1 MYPLAGEKYVPTN
14 KFNFLYWSLA
24 MVFGFF
30 ITIGV
35 GRLYA
40 IISFINPIIYLN
52 FLVLGGTVIVMV
64 AIITGIN
71 SIGQS
76 RNKRLNNITSFII
89 CATTWLAQWAHLQ
102 AASSDQG
109 FWARF
114 FNISGVID
122 FALTFGDHREKM
134 RISRMG
140 SGGFDLDPGM
150 LFFCYL
156 AEFIAFMAPIYLM
169 AKTKSYYC
177 EDCQNEY
184 STITGYMPNNDIL
197 QQHTEQL
204 AKGDLNFLQNTIFHK
219 KLDTLLLDPKLKP
232 GIGLVEFHYCKKCNA
247 NAIANVKSGILKS
260 GDKKNSRQMGDVQV
274 LLEDTYI
281 TNESNKIL
289 ATNIDRS
296 ITY

>member
-1 MYPLAGEKYVPTN
+1 MQPLAGEKYVHTN

-30 ITIGV
+30 ITLGV

-52 FLVLGGTVIVMV
+52 FLLLAGTVILIAVEIML
-64 AIITGIN
+64 IS

-76 RNKRLNNITSFII
+76 RNKRLNNLTAFII

-102 AASSDQG
+102 AASSEKG
-109 FWARF
+109 FWACF
-114 FNISGVID
+114 FSISDVID
-122 FALTFGDHREKM
+122 FALNFANHRGM
-134 RISRMG
+134 SIGRLGSRG
-140 SGGFDLDPGM
+140 TSLDPGI

-156 AEFIAFMAPIYLM
+156 AEFIAFMAPVYLM

-177 EDCQNEY
+177 EDCNTEY
-184 STITGYMPNNDIL
+184 SNITGYIPNNDIL
-197 QQHTEQL
+197 QQHAEQM
-204 AKGDLNFLQNTIFHK
+204 ARGDLDFLQNTIFHK
-219 KLDTLLLDPKLKP
+219 KLDTLLLDPKLIA
-232 GIGLVEFHYCKKCNA
+232 GIGLVDFHYCKKCNM

-260 GDKKNSRQMGDVQV
+260 GDKKNSREMGEVKV

-281 TNESNKIL
+281 TDESSKIL
-289 ATNIDRS
+289 AANIDRR